1 MGLLLQLHTL
11 GAVSADRKSSRIL
24 AKAYKRN
31 PMDTKDEFSLCNR
44 SYCSTLLGTPEALV
58 LQGIIEEA
66 VDARA
71 LIQF

>member
-31 PMDTKDEFSLCNR
+31 QMDEFSLCNR